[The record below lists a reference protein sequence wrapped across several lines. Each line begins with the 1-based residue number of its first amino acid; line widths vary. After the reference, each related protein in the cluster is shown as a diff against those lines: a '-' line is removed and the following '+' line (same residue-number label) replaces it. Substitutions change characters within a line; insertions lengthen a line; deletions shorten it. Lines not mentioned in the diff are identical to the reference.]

1 MKLLHDLLLT
11 DYGLMSFLGILFM
24 IGMALF
30 FIFLFFN
37 KINLEDGNVH
47 K

>member
-1 MKLLHDLLLT
+1 
-11 DYGLMSFLGILFM
+11 LMSFLGILFM

>member
-24 IGMALF
+24 IGVALF

>member
-1 MKLLHDLLLT
+1 MKLLHYLLLT

>member
-1 MKLLHDLLLT
+1 MKRLHDLLLT